1 LLGDQM
7 AALPA
12 LVIVMMIVG
21 MGAVVVVVV
30 MTMPVIM
37 PVPVAFM
44 LGIVARFI
52 PSPRHK
58 HFKVLGA
65 VRVVVVFAESPV
77 IEEWISGK

>member
-1 LLGDQM
+1 MVMRVGASLL
-7 AALPA
+7 
-12 LVIVMMIVG
+12 MM
-21 MGAVVVVVV
+21 VVP
-30 MTMPVIM
+30 MPVIM